1 MSVRRSYSGE
11 EIHCGLREENPRLLG
26 NNTACEESKGKILF
40 KQRKFFWSVSKGGD
54 QDLIYKE
61 NNLKKIA
68 RMVHM
73 VLYGK

>member
-1 MSVRRSYSGE
+1 MSVRRSSSGE
-11 EIHCGLREENPRLLG
+11 EIHCGLGEENPRLLG
-26 NNTACEESKGKILF
+26 NNIAREESKGKILF
-40 KQRKFFWSVSKGGD
+40 KQREFFWSVSKGGN

-61 NNLKKIA
+61 NNFKKIA